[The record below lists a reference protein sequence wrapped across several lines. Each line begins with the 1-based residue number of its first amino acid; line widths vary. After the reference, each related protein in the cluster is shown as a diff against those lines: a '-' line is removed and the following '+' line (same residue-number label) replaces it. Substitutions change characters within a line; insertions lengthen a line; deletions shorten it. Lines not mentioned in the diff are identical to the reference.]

1 MNGEQ
6 LPKKKRH
13 KLPARRL
20 TETRKVEMESG
31 QTVFLSV
38 GYDPAEPSKPVEV
51 FYSSGFKSGAQLEFQ
66 VQDFCIL
73 FSLLLQFGMSP
84 AEVAKSLSRKEMPD
98 GELEYASIS
107 GAIVA
112 ELISPP
118 SWAGE

>member
-1 MNGEQ
+1 MDGEQ
-6 LPKKKRH
+6 PPKKKRH
-13 KLPARRL
+13 KLPTRRL

-38 GYDPAEPSKPVEV
+38 GYDPAEPSKPAEV

>member
-1 MNGEQ
+1 MDGQ
-6 LPKKKRH
+6 KPPKKKRN
-13 KLPARRL
+13 KLPTRRL
-20 TETRKVEMESG
+20 TETRKVEIETG

-38 GYDPAEPSKPVEV
+38 GYDPDEPTKPVEV

-73 FSLLLQFGMSP
+73 FSLLLQYGMTP
-84 AEVAKSLSRKEMPD
+84 TDVAKSLSRKEMPD
-98 GELEYASIS
+98 GELEYASVS

-118 SWAGE
+118 TWA

>member
-1 MNGEQ
+1 MDGQEP
-6 LPKKKRH
+6 PKKQRK
-13 KLPARRL
+13 KLPTRRL
-20 TETRKVEMESG
+20 TETRKVEIETG

-38 GYDPAEPSKPVEV
+38 GYDPDEPSMPVEV

-73 FSLLLQFGMSP
+73 FSLLLQYGMTP
-84 AEVAKSLSRKEMPD
+84 ADVAKSLSRKEMPD

-118 SWAGE
+118 SWA